1 MVQVFNSLLEQ
12 IRYPIGSLCS
22 TEDGGVSKK
31 KKERKKKI
39 EEKIA
44 RLFQKVYKYFIGLF
58 TRLIMQVKLENCTM
72 EKSKHTH
79 A

>member
-31 KKERKKKI
+31 KRKKKI

-44 RLFQKVYKYFIGLF
+44 RLFSKV
-58 TRLIMQVKLENCTM
+58 
-72 EKSKHTH
+72 
-79 A
+79 

>member
-1 MVQVFNSLLEQ
+1 MPSNKFGATNFLKDNFHFKKAVLWY
-12 IRYPIGSLCS
+12 RYSIVCWNKFVDPIGSLCS

-44 RLFQKVYKYFIGLF
+44 RLF
-58 TRLIMQVKLENCTM
+58 
-72 EKSKHTH
+72 
-79 A
+79 